1 MTYDNEAGTSNGSMS
16 VSAMF
21 DTNADA
27 QNAVSRL
34 ETLGISRTQIRIVEG
49 AAQSTEQRA
58 STTDDKGFWDSLG
71 DFFFP
76 DEDRYTYAEGLS
88 RGGVLVTVTGLTAAH
103 YDQVLDILDDEGTVD
118 LAEREESWRSEGWGG
133 YEVSPHVTGA
143 RTVGSAVGADGSY
156 ADTSSKT
163 GDESIP
169 IVEEQLRVGKR
180 DTSHGRVRVRA
191 YTVEEPVSETVN
203 LREDRVELERRPVDR
218 AVTDVD
224 TAFQDRT
231 VEAEEFVEEA
241 VVSKEARVVEE
252 VSLRKTSDTRQET
265 VTDSV
270 RHTEVEIDDERSD
283 TPRTTR

>member
-34 ETLGISRTQIRIVEG
+34 ETLGISRIQIRTVEG

-265 VTDSV
+265 VADSV

>member
-1 MTYDNEAGTSNGSMS
+1 MTYDNQAGTSNGSMS

-34 ETLGISRTQIRIVEG
+34 ETLGISRTQIRTVEG

-58 STTDDKGFWDSLG
+58 STTDNKGFWDSLG

>member
-34 ETLGISRTQIRIVEG
+34 ETLGISRTQIRTVEG

-58 STTDDKGFWDSLG
+58 STTDNKGFWDSLG

-133 YEVSPHVTGA
+133 YEVSPHVAGA

-163 GDESIP
+163 DDESIP

>member
-34 ETLGISRTQIRIVEG
+34 ETLGISRTQIRTVEG

-58 STTDDKGFWDSLG
+58 STSDDKGFWDSLG

>member
-1 MTYDNEAGTSNGSMS
+1 MTYDNEAGTFNGSMS
-16 VSAMF
+16 VSALF

-34 ETLGISRTQIRIVEG
+34 EALGISRTQIRTVEG
-49 AAQSTEQRA
+49 ATQSTEQRT
-58 STTDDKGFWDSLG
+58 STTEDKGFWDSLG

-88 RGGVLVTVTGLTAAH
+88 RGGVLVTVTSLTAAH

-133 YEVSPHVTGA
+133 YEGSPHATEA
-143 RTVGSAVGADGSY
+143 RTVGSSVSDDGSY
-156 ADTSSKT
+156 ADTSAQAD
-163 GDESIP
+163 DESIP
-169 IVEEQLRVGKR
+169 IVEERLRVGKR

-218 AVTDVD
+218 AVTDAD
-224 TAFQDRT
+224 TAFRDRT
-231 VEAEEFVEEA
+231 VEAEEYVEEA

-283 TPRTTR
+283 PSRPIR